1 MLYSCEKS
9 ILRKKCG
16 TSHSDI
22 TVSCTIQESDNVT
35 PYYPVFIQPML
46 TGRLRQVKNKRK
58 FQIFSSKVVAVTYD
72 RWLLTKGFEYN
83 DLTLKILENW
93 SLRRG
98 FSSLTRD
105 GCNQRL
111 ECMKKKT

>member
-1 MLYSCEKS
+1 MVLPIQTLPCLVLSRKAIMLHL
-9 ILRKKCG
+9 I
-16 TSHSDI
+16 
-22 TVSCTIQESDNVT
+22 IQFLFNHLS
-35 PYYPVFIQPML
+35 